1 MKNLFLAWTRNNEG
15 GRVDKVSWPDIA
27 EALQYVK
34 NGEGTITLDLEDDD
48 GRQRSLQVQYES
60 EKYLITLG
68 METNSDWIV
77 KGYRDINASTENVLI
92 LGDSWRGDNI
102 CYDAKRIHIAFEQFF
117 NTGDVSDD
125 VWVA

>member
-27 EALQYVK
+27 DALQYMK
-34 NGEGTITLDLEDDD
+34 NGEGTITFDLEDD
-48 GRQRSLQVQYES
+48 GGHQRSLQVQYES

-68 METNSDWIV
+68 METNDDWIV
-77 KGYRDINASTENVLI
+77 KGYRDISASTENVVI
-92 LGDSWRGDNI
+92 LGDSWRGDTI
-102 CYDAKRIHIAFEQFF
+102 CYDVRRIHMAFEQFF